1 MRRSHLVLLALSV
14 SAFVVG
20 TAEYIIAGLLPQVAS
35 DLHISVGAA
44 GQAVTA
50 YALGVVIG
58 GPIVTILTVRL
69 PRKGLALGLM
79 ALFAAGSAVCAL
91 APSYEILLAGRVM
104 SSLSHAAFL
113 ALSLVVAVS
122 AVPAERA
129 GRAMAFV
136 ISGMTVATLLGVP
149 LGTLLG
155 QQAGWRAPF
164 AVLVVLAGAGI
175 VLLALTL
182 PRQPATV
189 TDLRREIGVLAR
201 RPVIMAIVTTAVG
214 YSGVAAV
221 FTYIAPMLTE
231 ITGFAPPVVSAL
243 LLAYGMGS
251 VLGNLAA
258 GRLTDR
264 FPSATLRGVFG
275 SLTVLLVLT
284 PFAVLWKPAA
294 VPAVLAL
301 GLLATATI
309 TPLQGII
316 LRHAGEAPM
325 LAVSVNVGAFNLAI
339 AFGSVVAGVIV
350 AGGGLRWTGLA
361 GAVLSALGLG
371 LSYLAVPRR
380 TAHPAAAVPAT

>member
-58 GPIVTILTVRL
+58 GPLVTILTVRL

-175 VLLALTL
+175 VLLALAL

-243 LLAYGMGS
+243 LLAYGTGS

-350 AGGGLRWTGLA
+350 ADGGLRWTGLA